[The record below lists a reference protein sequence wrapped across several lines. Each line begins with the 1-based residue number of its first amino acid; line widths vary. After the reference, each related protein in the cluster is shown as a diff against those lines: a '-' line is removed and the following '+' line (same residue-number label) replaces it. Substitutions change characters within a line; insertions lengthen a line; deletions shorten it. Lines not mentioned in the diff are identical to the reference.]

1 MFLLEMDLEMAI
13 AAMVTIITLREVVV
27 AMVGTTLTQEE
38 EVILANQVAKFV
50 ENRDIQL
57 YNTDIEWMKAIKLHH
72 NTTQGMDNHFM
83 KMVVMITLDMVVVV
97 ITKIWPQPQII
108 IKLT

>member
-1 MFLLEMDLEMAI
+1 MAI

-57 YNTDIEWMKAIKLHH
+57 YNTDTEWIKAHL
-72 NTTQGMDNHFM
+72 
-83 KMVVMITLDMVVVV
+83 L
-97 ITKIWPQPQII
+97 W
-108 IKLT
+108 